1 MGSIFNAQIL
11 GVEFLILLLVIS
23 FTVFPG
29 LSTLRVV
36 FLMVEKLFAGLDPKI
51 TSQFLGEYLEYGVN
65 FRAQIFGVE
74 FLIYYL

>member
-36 FLMVEKLFAGLDPKI
+36 CLMVEKLFAGLDPKI
-51 TSQFLGEYLEYGVN
+51 TSHF
-65 FRAQIFGVE
+65 FG
-74 FLIYYL
+74 